1 LEEARAVKD
10 RELSSA
16 FHRLAMWW
24 VILAHQSEDDDRGPH
39 ISGRFWFGY
48 LPLVKFSGAKPD

>member
-1 LEEARAVKD
+1 
-10 RELSSA
+10 
-16 FHRLAMWW
+16 MWW

-39 ISGRFWFGY
+39 TSGRFWFDD